1 MCIPAA
7 QAGAKS
13 ISRFRRKFAA
23 MEVAQIHFGGEDLP
37 LADCKPTLYSVNI
50 MISVN
55 IIHNVAQ
62 SCQKSEPGSSSI
74 FLMECQLSLKAL
86 EEFCRYICCW
96 CWLDIVQW
104 TDAVLEKATTFETES
119 GRVRFQKKGRV
130 AGQVWVPVGHWS

>member
-50 MISVN
+50 IISVN

-86 EEFCRYICCW
+86 EEF
-96 CWLDIVQW
+96 
-104 TDAVLEKATTFETES
+104 
-119 GRVRFQKKGRV
+119 
-130 AGQVWVPVGHWS
+130 